1 MVYKTKISPRVIW
14 LESDLSSTA
23 PRVPANGKTGSG
35 GSGGSS
41 GGSSGNSGGIPTQIS
56 CTATPFSNGYDEV
69 TTYCYNNIIISDR
82 YRHSAYVACNYV
94 Q

>member
-14 LESDLSSTA
+14 LESDLTSTA
-23 PRVPANGKTGSG
+23 PRVRANGKTGSYGYLG
-35 GSGGSS
+35 GSPC
-41 GGSSGNSGGIPTQIS
+41 NFGGIPTQTS
-56 CTATPFSNGYDEV
+56 CTATPLSDGYDEI
-69 TTYCYNNIIISDR
+69 TTYCYNNIIISNR

>member
-35 GSGGSS
+35 GSGGSGGGA
-41 GGSSGNSGGIPTQIS
+41 GGSW
-56 CTATPFSNGYDEV
+56 
-69 TTYCYNNIIISDR
+69 
-82 YRHSAYVACNYV
+82 
-94 Q
+94 

>member
-41 GGSSGNSGGIPTQIS
+41 GNSGGIPTQTS
-56 CTATPFSNGYDEV
+56 CTATPLSDGYDEV
-69 TTYCYNNIIISDR
+69 TTYCYNNIIISNR